1 MIAFLS
7 GTVAGNRPGQL
18 VVDVNGVGYLVR
30 TPSGMQP
37 GPIGAAITV
46 HTYLA
51 VREDAMD
58 LYGFANEADRDTF
71 TIMLG
76 VNGVGPKLALAAVD
90 TLGADGV
97 RAAVVAEDVGALT
110 QIPGVGRKGAQK
122 MVLELREK
130 LAGMPATSGAIASAP
145 AAANLTARDEAR
157 GALAALGYTGSEVEA
172 AIAGAE
178 GSAEEII
185 RTALRALAR
194 S

>member
-7 GTVAGNRPGQL
+7 GVIVSHRPGQL
-18 VVDVNGVGYLVR
+18 FVDVQGVGYLVR

-37 GPIGAAITV
+37 GPSGSPVTV

-58 LYGFANEADRDTF
+58 LYGFASESDRDTF
-71 TIMLG
+71 TILLS
-76 VNGVGPKLALAAVD
+76 VNGVGPKLALAAID
-90 TLGADGV
+90 TLGAEGMR
-97 RAAVVAEDVGALT
+97 RAVSTEDIGALT

-130 LAGMPATSGAIASAP
+130 LSGLPATTQAIASP
-145 AAANLTARDEAR
+145 ETAAHLTARDEAR
-157 GALAALGYTGSEVEA
+157 AALASLGYSGTEVET
-172 AIAGAE
+172 AIAGID
-178 GSAEEII
+178 GSTEDII

-194 S
+194 

>member
-7 GTVAGNRPGQL
+7 GVVASNRPGQL
-18 VVDVNGVGYLVR
+18 IVDVQGVGYLVR

-37 GPIGAAITV
+37 GAIGAPITV
-46 HTYLA
+46 YTYMA

-71 TIMLG
+71 TIMLS
-76 VNGVGPKLALAAVD
+76 VNGVGPKLALAAID
-90 TLGADGV
+90 TLGAQGV
-97 RAAVVAEDVGALT
+97 RSAVVAEDVGALT

-130 LAGMPATSGAIASAP
+130 LSGLPATSSALASETTT
-145 AAANLTARDEAR
+145 ANLSARDEAR
-157 GALAALGYTGSEVEA
+157 GALASLGYSGAEVEA

-178 GSAEEII
+178 GSAETII

>member
-7 GTVAGNRPGQL
+7 GVIASNRPGQL
-18 VVDVNGVGYLVR
+18 IVDVHGVGYLVR

-37 GPIGAAITV
+37 GPIGAEITV

-71 TIMLG
+71 TIMLS

-130 LAGMPATSGAIASAP
+130 LSGLPASSGAIASPA

-157 GALAALGYTGSEVEA
+157 GALAALGYTGTEVEA
-172 AIAGAE
+172 AIAGAD
-178 GSAEEII
+178 GTAEDII
-185 RTALRALAR
+185 RAALRALAR